1 MMNNPSDEKDRI
13 KALNPEKS
21 FMVVA
26 PAGSGKTRLLVKRIL
41 VLLAL
46 VDNPEQVLAITFT
59 RKAAREMSERVFEIL
74 EIARG
79 DILSE
84 TTVDSELLV
93 LAYPVV
99 RRNEEKNWNI
109 FGNQNRLRIQT
120 IDSFCR
126 NITNQYAL
134 ETELSAVLEPVDN
147 SEIMYSDASL
157 ALLKGIEENYPHNR
171 ALRVLLEYLGN
182 DTELCVKLFTTLLS
196 KREQWLP
203 FIFDISKNANYFN
216 EVISEAIKNS
226 IRNLKITLQ
235 EKDSTL
241 CDLINFSENF
251 LSKGTKKNYSKWL

>member
-59 RKAAREMSERVFEIL
+59 RKAAKEMSERVFEIL
-74 EIARG
+74 EVARG
-79 DILSE
+79 DISNE

-99 RRNEEKNWNI
+99 RRNEEKSWNI
-109 FGNQNRLRIQT
+109 FDNQNRLRIQT

-157 ALLKGIEENYPHNR
+157 ALLK
-171 ALRVLLEYLGN
+171 
-182 DTELCVKLFTTLLS
+182 LS
-196 KREQWLP
+196 L
-203 FIFDISKNANYFN
+203 IH
-216 EVISEAIKNS
+216 ISEPT
-226 IRNLKITLQ
+226 RP
-235 EKDSTL
+235 
-241 CDLINFSENF
+241 
-251 LSKGTKKNYSKWL
+251 Y

>member
-1 MMNNPSDEKDRI
+1 MNNPSDEKDRI

-59 RKAAREMSERVFEIL
+59 RKAAKEMSERVFEIL
-74 EIARG
+74 EVARG
-79 DILSE
+79 DISNE
-84 TTVDSELLV
+84 TTVDYELLV

-99 RRNEEKNWNI
+99 RRNEEKSWNI
-109 FGNQNRLRIQT
+109 FDNQNRLRIQT

-134 ETELSAVLEPVDN
+134 ETELSAVLEPVDS

-182 DTELCVKLFTTLLS
+182 DTELCVKLFATLLS

-203 FIFDISKNANYFN
+203 FVFDISKNANYFN

-235 EKDSTL
+235 EKDST
-241 CDLINFSENF
+241 
-251 LSKGTKKNYSKWL
+251 